1 MGAIGGNEVMI
12 AITKV
17 MEVMAKVL
25 GGCGGGC
32 TEGVLRGCDRGCAES
47 GRGCAGGAGRL
58 CRRCLE
64 IVLKVLGGCAEGGRG
79 CSEGS
84 FRSSSL
90 FRQTVRGDFHQ
101 IQLAREVFA
110 LKPDASSLMHQTQQ
124 CLG

>member
-17 MEVMAKVL
+17 MEVMAKVP

-47 GRGCAGGAGRL
+47 GRGC
-58 CRRCLE
+58 
-64 IVLKVLGGCAEGGRG
+64 
-79 CSEGS
+79 SEGS

-90 FRQTVRGDFHQ
+90 FQQTVRGDFHQ